1 MSRLDLPAAA
11 RAGDNAAV
19 WEAVEAGADLEAR
32 DANGRT
38 GLMLAVIG
46 DHLAIASTLVAAGAD
61 PDAKDARGDTPWLE
75 TGVSGSVA
83 MMRAVYAAGPD
94 LSIRNR
100 FGGGPLHPA
109 SERGHVAFV
118 AAALAETDLD
128 VDRVNRLSWTAL
140 LEAVILG
147 DGSAP
152 YQEIVRLLVE
162 HGADRSIRDSD
173 GRTALDHAIGRGYK
187 EIEHLLA

>member
-1 MSRLDLPAAA
+1 MNRQDLPAAA
-11 RAGDNAAV
+11 RAGDAAAV
-19 WEAVEAGADLEAR
+19 RAALEAGADLEAR

-38 GLMLAVIG
+38 ALFHAVVG
-46 DHLAIASTLVAAGAD
+46 DHLAIAKALLAAGAD
-61 PDAKDARGDTPWLE
+61 PDAEDARGDTPWLE
-75 TGVSGSVA
+75 TGVSGSVD
-83 MMRAVYAAGPD
+83 MMRTVYAAGPD

-109 SERGHVAFV
+109 AERGHVAYV
-118 AAALAETDLD
+118 AAALAETGID

-152 YQEIVRLLVE
+152 YTEIVRLLVE
-162 HGADRSIRDSD
+162 HGADASIRDAD
-173 GRTALDHAIGRGYK
+173 GRTALDHATARGYK
-187 EIEHLLA
+187 EIAALL